1 MTDGIWP
8 DTATLTLTFVRL
20 LKVGVAIDDLPQ
32 HASVDTG
39 FTTAYHSTVAPRL
52 TAMEPCC

>member
-20 LKVGVAIDDLPQ
+20 LKVGIAIDDLPQ

-39 FTTAYHSTVAPRL
+39 FTTAYHSIVAPAL
-52 TAMEPCC
+52 DSDGPCC